1 MHKIV
6 WREEL
11 ISACLTSA
19 SARLLHDRP
28 SGATNPLVLRKSLLM
43 YNVCKAAIACGPQ
56 RQFASCCKTP
66 PSTINEYRLFC
77 ATTLAAARECVTIVS
92 GILGKF
98 RTISS
103 AVLPLSIPTTS
114 PSSIKRSTASFPI
127 ARFSARCSCVR
138 ISKSGSIRL
147 DALKRAPPCVT
158 SAICFSCS
166 ICKSRRMVICDT
178 FSNWLIST
186 TEQ

>member
-66 PSTINEYRLFC
+66 ASTINEYRLVC
-77 ATTLAAARECVTIVS
+77 ATTFMEARECDTIVS
-92 GILGKF
+92 GLMGQE
-98 RTISS
+98 RTI
-103 AVLPLSIPTTS
+103 TS
-114 PSSIKRSTASFPI
+114 DFI
-127 ARFSARCSCVR
+127 A
-138 ISKSGSIRL
+138 
-147 DALKRAPPCVT
+147 
-158 SAICFSCS
+158 
-166 ICKSRRMVICDT
+166 
-178 FSNWLIST
+178 IST
-186 TEQ
+186 T